1 MKNLLKSTV
10 LVLLISFTL
19 GATAN
24 AFSATPGRITDL
36 ERTSEEASR
45 LFNRLEEIKTM
56 DATNMSRKE
65 KRELKREVKAINN
78 KLETK
83 DSGGLYISVG
93 AAILIVLLL
102 ILIL

>member
-10 LVLLISFTL
+10 LVLLMSFTL

-24 AFSATPGRITDL
+24 ASATPGRITDL

>member
-1 MKNLLKSTV
+1 MKNLLKSTL
-10 LVLLISFTL
+10 LVLLMSFTL

-24 AFSATPGRITDL
+24 AFSATPGMTTDL
-36 ERTSEEASR
+36 ERTSEETTK
-45 LFNRLEEIKTM
+45 LINRLEEIKSM
-56 DATNMSRKE
+56 DAKSMSRKE